1 MTPAASAWWL
11 FVGRFESSRHVVIC
25 NTRSS
30 PVHTHQNNSDY
41 RALSSLS
48 IVSALSSLRILSS
61 LLLGLSPKSN
71 LTLFSLLCALEGVN
85 RKLSSVGVGGGASGF
100 DSVPCM
106 RNSGRLRLGDG
117 CALMDAL
124 TSAVRSI
131 GGSAM

>member
-1 MTPAASAWWL
+1 MSLSATL
-11 FVGRFESSRHVVIC
+11 VVPSTL
-25 NTRSS
+25 NHNDR
-30 PVHTHQNNSDY
+30 DY
-41 RALSSLS
+41 RALSLLS
-48 IVSALSSLRILSS
+48 TVSALSSLLMLSS

-71 LTLFSLLCALEGVN
+71 RTLFSLLCALEGIN
-85 RKLSSVGVGGGASGF
+85 IKLSSVGVGGGASGF
-100 DSVPCM
+100 ESVPCM